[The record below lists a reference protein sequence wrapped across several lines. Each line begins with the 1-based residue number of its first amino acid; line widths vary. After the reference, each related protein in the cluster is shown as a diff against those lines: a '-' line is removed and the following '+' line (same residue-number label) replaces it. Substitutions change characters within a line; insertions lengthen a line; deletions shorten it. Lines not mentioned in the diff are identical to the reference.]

1 MRETKVEL
9 ENELSLH
16 VGWQTAQAGGH
27 TVRKVRMSYI
37 LHDNVVRSIESDT
50 VGHIPALIRNMYDPD
65 TRAYIPSDE
74 PCGVILG
81 VPVFRDAAVGD
92 DVLILESDPVEIQH
106 GTH

>member
-1 MRETKVEL
+1 MRETEVEL

-16 VGWQTAQAGGH
+16 VGWQTALADDH
-27 TVRKVRMSYI
+27 KVHRVRMSYI

-74 PCGVILG
+74 PCGFMLG
-81 VPVFRDAAVGD
+81 VPVFRDADVFD
-92 DVLILESDPVEIQH
+92 DILILESYPVEV
-106 GTH
+106 